1 MGKLMKIFTHV
12 RVIEELYSASV
23 TECEQIIK
31 HAIRVTFLWGD
42 DASTH
47 SQSNV
52 AKHVVKKQNSL

>member
-31 HAIRVTFLWGD
+31 HAIRVTFL
-42 DASTH
+42 
-47 SQSNV
+47 
-52 AKHVVKKQNSL
+52 